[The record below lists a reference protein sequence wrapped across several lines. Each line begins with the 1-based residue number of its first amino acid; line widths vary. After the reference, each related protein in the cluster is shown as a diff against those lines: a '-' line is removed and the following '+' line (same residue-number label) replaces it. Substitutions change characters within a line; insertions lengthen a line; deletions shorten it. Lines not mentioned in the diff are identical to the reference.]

1 MSQTIPP
8 STSISTRY
16 NCQYCSYGT
25 NRRDLLM
32 RHEMIHREDKP
43 FWCHECEKFFSRA
56 DHVKKHVARMHR
68 GSTYDPTRIRRLLEP
83 ATHNQIE
90 ALGPSNSLNDPQQRQ
105 SVDYQPFTDTRAYH
119 LQPTPGTR
127 NEMYQAPTMQNI
139 ASGIS
144 LFEPGSTRRGQYS
157 GGHNDSHTKNNSK
170 TERSSVVGDCTPPEP
185 PVFPALAQPI
195 AQPCSSAEVQATN
208 IYLSLLEYLQISWRQ
223 YQLIREIQRMLHNT
237 GILPDNTQNEE
248 SQDSGLQEPIGTY
261 MTHTAPIQR
270 LHGQNYE
277 TETQERT
284 RRRKQLHSKKVVRCE
299 LSESNG
305 SIENWLCTVDSSNSP
320 PPVATEIG
328 TFKAKVNFKTNNVQ
342 SRKVS
347 LRLFRYILCQR
358 HGHARYSL
366 RRLYIVSHSLCCYYT
381 NCGVTDVE

>member
-1 MSQTIPP
+1 MKNKKMSQTIPP

-208 IYLSLLEYLQISWRQ
+208 IYLSHEMVKSPATAMAYPTEEEKWLYRCASDINGDGDVNHDDDNNDDDNDCVIRNNAYLS
-223 YQLIREIQRMLHNT
+223 
-237 GILPDNTQNEE
+237 
-248 SQDSGLQEPIGTY
+248 
-261 MTHTAPIQR
+261 
-270 LHGQNYE
+270 
-277 TETQERT
+277 
-284 RRRKQLHSKKVVRCE
+284 
-299 LSESNG
+299 
-305 SIENWLCTVDSSNSP
+305 
-320 PPVATEIG
+320 
-328 TFKAKVNFKTNNVQ
+328 TFK
-342 SRKVS
+342 
-347 LRLFRYILCQR
+347 Y
-358 HGHARYSL
+358 HGGN
-366 RRLYIVSHSLCCYYT
+366 I
-381 NCGVTDVE
+381 N